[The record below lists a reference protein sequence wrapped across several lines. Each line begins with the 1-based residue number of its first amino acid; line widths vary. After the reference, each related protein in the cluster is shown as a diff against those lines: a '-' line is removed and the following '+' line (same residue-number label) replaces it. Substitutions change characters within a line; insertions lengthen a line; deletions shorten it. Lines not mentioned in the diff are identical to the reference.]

1 MIRSRPRL
9 VATLGFGTYLMAGLW
24 VTGIPRTRFPVRPES
39 CAAPLLG
46 AASRADAAS
55 GSLTVLQGNAWML
68 PERPLLFPYAFSTER
83 LERLERLVGTVRSC
97 RPDVVLLQEV
107 FEKDLVDV
115 LARSLPEY
123 RLYTSGETDLTGT
136 VNSSGLVT
144 LARVPVEAVRF
155 HPFAALPSE
164 AQTIERLGRKGF
176 LTVRV
181 DAPGFRGEVVNLHL
195 YAFRDRSEERYTRAQ
210 LAEVLAHADAER
222 GAGREVLV
230 AGDFNLDRPDLEC
243 MSVGWAVA
251 DHGPTYD
258 PVGNPYTV
266 EGSNDRPEKHADHRL
281 GRSVRTIDH
290 LLSSS
295 PALSVDTGV
304 LRGLLLSDHYFLEH
318 RVSMRAPDAP

>member
-24 VTGIPRTRFPVRPES
+24 VTGIPRTHFPVRAES

-46 AASRADAAS
+46 AASRP
-55 GSLTVLQGNAWML
+55 GGPGTLTVLQGNAWML
-68 PERPLLFPYAFSTER
+68 PERPLLLPYAFSTER
-83 LERLERLVGTVRSC
+83 LERLERLVRTVRAC

-107 FEKDLVDV
+107 FEKDLVDL

-123 RLYTSGETDLTGT
+123 RLHTSGEKDLAGT

-144 LARVPVEAVRF
+144 LARVPIEAVRF
-155 HPFAALPSE
+155 HPFAVLPSE

-176 LTVRV
+176 LSVRV
-181 DAPGFRGEVVNLHL
+181 RAPGFRGEVVNLHL
-195 YAFRDRSEERYTRAQ
+195 YAFRDRAEERYTRAQ
-210 LAEVLAHADAER
+210 LAEVLAYADAER
-222 GAGREVLV
+222 VAGTEVLV
-230 AGDFNLDRPDLEC
+230 AGDFNLDRSDLER

-290 LLSSS
+290 LLSS
-295 PALSVDTGV
+295 PTALSVDTDV

-318 RVSMRAPDAP
+318 RISMRATEAP